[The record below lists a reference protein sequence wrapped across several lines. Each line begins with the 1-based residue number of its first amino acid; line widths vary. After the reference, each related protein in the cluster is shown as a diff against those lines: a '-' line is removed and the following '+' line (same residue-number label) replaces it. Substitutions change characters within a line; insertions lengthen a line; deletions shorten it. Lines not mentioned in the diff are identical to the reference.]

1 MGISTTAA
9 LGLAVLVLGAPG
21 TSRAQDRPMS
31 GMPMDTTDARANA
44 AADQAMSGPMTADA
58 HMRMTPMRPRSVAD
72 SARAALRVSE
82 LRAAILKY
90 SDVRVAVAD
99 GYRIFLPNVP
109 QPIYHFTNWRH
120 ALAAA
125 FAFDPARPTSL
136 LYRKKAGGGFE
147 LVGAMYTAPA
157 QASLD
162 ELDRRVPLSVA
173 HWHQH
178 VAWCVPPRDAQ
189 RRWAETDGGVP
200 RFGPKSK
207 VATREACDAVGGVFL
222 PRIFGWMVHADV
234 FAGDDPMV
242 IWGGEEHDHTH

>member
-1 MGISTTAA
+1 MKVFSTAFLAA
-9 LGLAVLVLGAPG
+9 LVLSPIVMYAGLAQGK
-21 TSRAQDRPMS
+21 PMA
-31 GMPMDTTDARANA
+31 GMPRDTTDSRASA
-44 AADQAMSGPMTADA
+44 AADQAMSGPMAADA
-58 HMRMTPMRPRSVAD
+58 HMRMTPMRERSVAD

-82 LRAAILKY
+82 LRAAIERY
-90 SDVRVAVAD
+90 RDVHVAEAD

-109 QPIYHFTNWRH
+109 QPVYHFTNWRY

-136 LYRKKAGGGFE
+136 LYRRQAGGGFE
-147 LVGAMYTAPA
+147 LVGAMYTAAA

-178 VAWCVPPRDAQ
+178 VAWCVPPRGAQ
-189 RRWAETDGGVP
+189 QRWAETDGGVP
-200 RFGPKSK
+200 RFGPKSPI
-207 VATREACDAVGGVFL
+207 ATREACNVVGGVFL
-222 PRIFGWMVHADV
+222 PRIFGWMVHANV
-234 FAGDDPMV
+234 FAGDDPLV

>member
-1 MGISTTAA
+1 MRLCSTAA
-9 LGLAVLVLGAPG
+9 VGLVLALAWPG
-21 TSRAQDRPMS
+21 TLRAQNRPMS

-44 AADQAMSGPMTADA
+44 AAEQVMSGPMVADA
-58 HMRMTPMRPRSVAD
+58 HMRMTPTRARSVAD

-82 LRAAILKY
+82 LRAATLKY
-90 SDVRVAVAD
+90 RDVRVAVAD

-109 QPIYHFTNWRH
+109 QPVYHFTNWRY

-136 LYRKKAGGGFE
+136 LYRKTAGGGFE
-147 LVGAMYTAPA
+147 LVGAMYTAAA

-178 VAWCVPPRDAQ
+178 VAWCVPPRGAQ
-189 RRWAETDGGVP
+189 QRWAETDGGVP
-200 RFGPKSK
+200 RFGPKSPI
-207 VATREACDAVGGVFL
+207 ATREACDAVGGVFL
-222 PRIFGWMVHADV
+222 LRVFGWMVHANV
-234 FAGDDPMV
+234 FAGDDPLV
-242 IWGGEEHDHTH
+242 IWGGAEHDHTH